1 MEILGVSE
9 IKIPPK
15 SSVMEEHITNVTGR
29 ARSSNE
35 TESHEERN
43 LPLDNPYLFAA
54 HVIRCVLCVFIIV
67 LNLLVIVMVLRVKR
81 GRHRML
87 FFIVN
92 LAIADLSVGLLFVL
106 PDALEDRAP
115 DWPLDDIACKLKWF
129 FDNIVMFA
137 STYVLVAMSFDRFYV
152 IAWPIR
158 SSTKGIRSA
167 VIMIASV
174 WILSA
179 IMASPM
185 LKVSGMS
192 IDVESRRKCALDIRD
207 TLHLQIYVTA
217 YFFLIVII
225 PGTAIALC
233 YTGIVVIIWR
243 KSVVKKHKNQKND
256 HSEQSTTLKP
266 ASMKRSSGIISK
278 AKFKSMMMTFVIVCT
293 YIVCWFPFF
302 TYFILQVY
310 GVIDKN
316 DISTV
321 MHATAPLNSAANPLI
336 CIVFNLRLFCPSCYV
351 RKKTRREDAVSDNTA
366 QEDVL

>member
-1 MEILGVSE
+1 
-9 IKIPPK
+9 
-15 SSVMEEHITNVTGR
+15 
-29 ARSSNE
+29 
-35 TESHEERN
+35 
-43 LPLDNPYLFAA
+43 
-54 HVIRCVLCVFIIV
+54 
-67 LNLLVIVMVLRVKR
+67 MVLRVKR

-158 SSTKGIRSA
+158 SSRKGIRSA
-167 VIMIASV
+167 VIMIATV

-192 IDVESRRKCALDIRD
+192 IDVESRRKCALDIED

-243 KSVVKKHKNQKND
+243 KSVVKKHKKQKND
-256 HSEQSTTLKP
+256 RSEQSTTLKP

-278 AKFKSMMMTFVIVCT
+278 AKFKSMVMTFVIVCT
-293 YIVCWFPFF
+293 YTVCWFPFF

-316 DISTV
+316 NISTV

-351 RKKTRREDAVSDNTA
+351 RKTTKRENAVSDNTA
-366 QEDVL
+366 QEDV